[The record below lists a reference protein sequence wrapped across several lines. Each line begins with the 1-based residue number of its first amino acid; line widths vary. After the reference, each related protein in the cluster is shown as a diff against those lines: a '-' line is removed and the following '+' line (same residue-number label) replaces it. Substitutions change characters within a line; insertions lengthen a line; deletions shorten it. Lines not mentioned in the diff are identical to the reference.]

1 MIAQLTLFTLKR
13 DLTEERLEEM
23 MMLTRSILLKI
34 PEILSLRTGKRIRKD
49 DSWDWFV
56 YLEAETLDKI
66 AIAQDDPH
74 FFKYLQEVINPSVAL
89 QQVHTFEMDP
99 RKDVKY
105 S

>member
-1 MIAQLTLFTLKR
+1 MIAQLTLFTLKP
-13 DLTEERLEEM
+13 DLSGERLEEM
-23 MMLTRSILLKI
+23 MMQTRSTLLKI
-34 PEILSLRTGKRIRKD
+34 PEILSLRTGKRIRQD

-56 YLEAETLDKI
+56 YIEAETLDKL

-74 FFKYLQEVINPSVAL
+74 YFKYLQEVIHPSIAL
-89 QQVHTFEMDP
+89 QEVHAFEMDP